1 MTTLKSWRF
10 NWELMVF
17 TVNLNTCW
25 MTLDGLTSSFKQAI
39 ICACVVILS
48 SSVKLQV
55 GLLTVTI
62 LKWTLEKVLLPKNSN
77 SAHEQQPHKRFIQK
91 NSCTLTQVHCLM
103 AYPCSCCIDI
113 EPYQKW
119 QTHNHYVDSDE
130 QTSVKC
136 SIVSLLHLL

>member
-1 MTTLKSWRF
+1 
-10 NWELMVF
+10 MVF

-39 ICACVVILS
+39 ICACVVLLS

-91 NSCTLTQVHCLM
+91 NSRTLTQVHCLI

-119 QTHNHYVDSDE
+119 QTQELNHYVDSDE
-130 QTSVKC
+130 QTSVEC